1 MISHQ
6 ISWSCKAS
14 HAKKITAKAQG
25 HKGILNNFVTWYLG
39 GSYKKWRHFMNL
51 ENFAVNAGTLVILIF
66 GLVEFAKQMGAQGS
80 GLRVLSMVIG
90 LVLAMIF
97 KLREIYPTFVVWID
111 LFLFSIAGG
120 LAACG
125 LYGFLNERFPS
136 R

>member
-1 MISHQ
+1 
-6 ISWSCKAS
+6 
-14 HAKKITAKAQG
+14 
-25 HKGILNNFVTWYLG
+25 
-39 GSYKKWRHFMNL
+39 MNL

-66 GLVEFAKQMGAQGS
+66 GLVEFAKQMGAQGD